1 VDRAFSLPLAS
12 KSVDFMRFYT
22 FIIIFIIFGPNFV
35 LAQRFGYIDSEFI
48 LNRMPE
54 YKKAQEEIN
63 RLSELW
69 EKEILN
75 MSKNIESMYRSL
87 QAEQVLL
94 TEAMRAER
102 MEAISQKETELKE
115 YQRKVFGAGGLYFL
129 KKQELIKPVQDKVWD
144 AVDKVAKKNNL
155 AIVFDKAGELIM
167 VYTDPRYDY
176 TDFVLEELGLGDPN
190 DRIKP

>member
-1 VDRAFSLPLAS
+1 
-12 KSVDFMRFYT
+12 
-22 FIIIFIIFGPNFV
+22 
-35 LAQRFGYIDSEFI
+35 
-48 LNRMPE
+48 
-54 YKKAQEEIN
+54 
-63 RLSELW
+63 
-69 EKEILN
+69 
-75 MSKNIESMYRSL
+75 MYRSL

>member
-1 VDRAFSLPLAS
+1 
-12 KSVDFMRFYT
+12 MRLYPV
-22 FIIIFIIFGPNFV
+22 IIIFTIFGPNFV

-48 LNRMPE
+48 LGRMPE

-94 TEAMRAER
+94 TEEMRKER
-102 MEAISQKETELKE
+102 LDAIARKEAELKE
-115 YQRKVFGAGGLYFL
+115 YQRKVFGAGGLFFL
-129 KKQELIKPVQDKVWD
+129 KKEELIKPVQDKIWD

-167 VYTDPRYDY
+167 VYTDPRFDY

>member
-1 VDRAFSLPLAS
+1 
-12 KSVDFMRFYT
+12 MRFYT